1 MFQAVPMT
9 TISNVAGLSGSAEKL
24 DEVISQTEVAE
35 LSLTSAGSS
44 STITGRKETGSY
56 YTPVDVADHF
66 WAQFFRFHEVR
77 SADDFR
83 HLIAKTHFV
92 EPSAGAGIFV
102 FTFIRQAL
110 AFGLSVQELSQLH
123 FSVIDV
129 NFAALQF
136 VHHKLAELDTE
147 AAIRLPNVGL
157 VQQDFLQWSATTKSS
172 HVIFVGNPPF
182 VTNQRGAR
190 WRNMFADFVEA
201 MLNFQSASVSL
212 SLILPVSVC
221 FSRDYVD
228 LRRQIMQSGM
238 GVSAASYDNIPDC
251 LFKAGKPESQ
261 NTNRANSQRCTIL
274 HVGGREFS
282 VRESSPMIRWTARNR
297 NEVLQGLPAYQD
309 YSNYLFDNQIPRPST
324 NWILKYL
331 SENKSS
337 PTLKS
342 QMTRHAKSDFSIG
355 AVARNFIGVR
365 EPSIGDA
372 TSISIKAETELDRMV
387 LLQILGSSIF
397 FEYWRSLG
405 DGFHVTSDLIE
416 RFPISERLYKCCLA
430 NISSAKH
437 QWNNRAQVL
446 KEKLNSGRVVR
457 TFDFSGRFDY
467 LEI

>member
-1 MFQAVPMT
+1 M
-9 TISNVAGLSGSAEKL
+9 
-24 DEVISQTEVAE
+24 
-35 LSLTSAGSS
+35 
-44 STITGRKETGSY
+44 
-56 YTPVDVADHF
+56 
-66 WAQFFRFHEVR
+66 
-77 SADDFR
+77 
-83 HLIAKTHFV
+83 
-92 EPSAGAGIFV
+92 GI
-102 FTFIRQAL
+102 
-110 AFGLSVQELSQLH
+110 
-123 FSVIDV
+123 
-129 NFAALQF
+129 
-136 VHHKLAELDTE
+136 
-147 AAIRLPNVGL
+147 
-157 VQQDFLQWSATTKSS
+157 
-172 HVIFVGNPPF
+172 
-182 VTNQRGAR
+182 
-190 WRNMFADFVEA
+190 
-201 MLNFQSASVSL
+201 
-212 SLILPVSVC
+212 
-221 FSRDYVD
+221 
-228 LRRQIMQSGM
+228 
-238 GVSAASYDNIPDC
+238 SAASYDNIPDC

-274 HVGGREFS
+274 HVGGRDCS

-297 NEVLQGLPAYQD
+297 SEILRGLPAYHD
-309 YSNYLFDNQIPRPST
+309 YSDYVFDKQIPRPST
-324 NWILKYL
+324 DWMLKYL

-342 QMTRHAKSDFSIG
+342 HMTRHAKCDFSLG
-355 AVARNFIGVR
+355 AVARNFIGIR

-457 TFDFSGRFDY
+457 TFDFTGRFEY

>member
-1 MFQAVPMT
+1 MFQAVPTT
-9 TISNVAGLSGSAEKL
+9 TISNVADLYGSVKQL
-24 DEVISQTEVAE
+24 DEIILQTEAAE

-44 STITGRKETGSY
+44 CSITGRKESGSY
-56 YTPVDVADHF
+56 YTPIDVADHF
-66 WAQFFRFHEVR
+66 WIQFFRFHQIR
-77 SADDFR
+77 SAEDFR
-83 HLIAKTHFV
+83 QLIGRTHFV

-110 AFGLSVQELSQLH
+110 SFGLSVQELAQLH

-136 VHHKLAELDTE
+136 VHHKLAELE
-147 AAIRLPNVGL
+147 AETGFHLPNIGM

-172 HVIFVGNPPF
+172 NVIFVGNPPF

-190 WRNMFADFVEA
+190 WRNMYADFVEA
-201 MLNFQSASVSL
+201 MLNFQSDSVSF
-212 SLILPVSVC
+212 SLILPISVC
-221 FSRDYVD
+221 FSRDYAD
-228 LRRQIMQSGM
+228 LRRKIQNSGM
-238 GVSAASYDNIPDC
+238 GISATSYDNIPDC

-274 HVGGREFS
+274 HVGGRDRTL
-282 VRESSPMIRWTARNR
+282 RETSQMIRWTARNR
-297 NEVLQGLPAYQD
+297 TEVLQGLPTHYD
-309 YSNYLFDNQIPRPST
+309 YSKYVFDNQIPRPST
-324 NWILKYL
+324 DWMLKYL

-342 QMTRHAKSDFSIG
+342 HMARHAKSDFSIG

-365 EPSIGDA
+365 ESSMGDA
-372 TSISIKAETELDRMV
+372 TSIAIKAETELDRMV

-397 FEYWRSLG
+397 FQYWRSLG
-405 DGFHVTSDLIE
+405 DGFHVTLDLIE
-416 RFPISERLYKCCLA
+416 RFPVSERLYKCCLA

-437 QWNNRAQVL
+437 QWKNRAQVL

-457 TFDFSGRFDY
+457 TFDFTGRFDY

>member
-1 MFQAVPMT
+1 MFQAVPTT
-9 TISNVAGLSGSAEKL
+9 TILSVADLSGSVKQL
-24 DEVISQTEVAE
+24 DEIILQIEAAE
-35 LSLTSAGSS
+35 LSLASAGSS
-44 STITGRKETGSY
+44 CPTIGRKESGSY
-56 YTPVDVADHF
+56 YTPIDVADHF
-66 WAQFFRFHEVR
+66 WGQFLRFHGIR
-77 SADDFR
+77 TTDDFR
-83 HLIAKTHFV
+83 QLVAKTHFV
-92 EPSAGAGIFV
+92 EPSAGAGVFV

-110 AFGLSVQELSQLH
+110 SFGLTLQELAQLH

-136 VHHKLAELDTE
+136 IHQKLAILETSS
-147 AAIRLPNVGL
+147 AIRLPNVGM
-157 VQQDFLQWSATTKSS
+157 VQQDFLRWSETTKSS
-172 HVIFVGNPPF
+172 NVIFVGNPPF

-190 WRNMFADFVEA
+190 WRNMYADFVEA
-201 MLNFQSASVSL
+201 MLNFQSVSISF

-228 LRRQIMQSGM
+228 LRRQMDQSGM
-238 GVSAASYDNIPDC
+238 GISAASYDNIPDC

-274 HVGGREFS
+274 HVGGRDCS

-297 NEVLQGLPAYQD
+297 SEVLRGLPAYHD
-309 YSNYLFDNQIPRPST
+309 YSNYVFDKQIPRPST
-324 NWILKYL
+324 DWMLKYL

-342 QMTRHAKSDFSIG
+342 HMTRHAKCDFSLG
-355 AVARNFIGVR
+355 AVARNFIGIR

-457 TFDFSGRFDY
+457 TFDFTGRFDY

>member
-1 MFQAVPMT
+1 MPWTNRA
-9 TISNVAGLSGSAEKL
+9 TISSTEAKTYGWEPLLNQTIFEIEAAEAVLSNQGSGDVL
-24 DEVISQTEVAE
+24 DN
-35 LSLTSAGSS
+35 
-44 STITGRKETGSY
+44 RKASGSY
-56 YTPVDVADHF
+56 YTPTDVADHF
-66 WAQFFRFHEVR
+66 WIQFFRFHQIK

-83 HLIAKTHFV
+83 HLIARSHFV

-102 FTFIRQAL
+102 FTFIRQAMS
-110 AFGLSVQELSQLH
+110 FGLSIQELAQLH

-136 VHHKLAELDTE
+136 VHHKLVELETE
-147 AAIRLPNVGL
+147 AAFHLPHVGM
-157 VQQDFLQWSATTKSS
+157 VQQDFLQWSTTTKSTN
-172 HVIFVGNPPF
+172 VIFVGNPPF

-190 WRNMFADFVEA
+190 WRNMYADFVEA
-201 MLNFQSASVSL
+201 MLNFQSASVSF

-221 FSRDYVD
+221 FSRDYAG
-228 LRRQIMQSGM
+228 LRCQLQNSGM
-238 GVSAASYDNIPDC
+238 GLSAASYDNIPDC

-274 HVGGREFS
+274 HVGGPDSS
-282 VRESSPMIRWTARNR
+282 VRESSPMIRWNARNR
-297 NEVLQGLPAYQD
+297 GEVLLSLPD
-309 YSNYLFDNQIPRPST
+309 YHDWSNYVFDSQIPRPST
-324 NWILKYL
+324 DWMLKYL

-337 PTLKS
+337 PTLRS
-342 QMTRHAKSDFSIG
+342 HMTRHAKSDFAVG
-355 AVARNFIGVR
+355 AVARNFIGIR
-365 EPSIGDA
+365 EPSLGDA
-372 TSISIKAETELDRMV
+372 SSILIKAETELDRMV

-430 NISSAKH
+430 NSSSAKY

-457 TFDFSGRFDY
+457 TFDFTGCFDY

>member
-1 MFQAVPMT
+1 M
-9 TISNVAGLSGSAEKL
+9 
-24 DEVISQTEVAE
+24 
-35 LSLTSAGSS
+35 
-44 STITGRKETGSY
+44 
-56 YTPVDVADHF
+56 
-66 WAQFFRFHEVR
+66 
-77 SADDFR
+77 
-83 HLIAKTHFV
+83 
-92 EPSAGAGIFV
+92 
-102 FTFIRQAL
+102 
-110 AFGLSVQELSQLH
+110 
-123 FSVIDV
+123 

-136 VHHKLAELDTE
+136 VHHKLAELESD
-147 AAIRLPNVGL
+147 AGFCLPNVGM

-172 HVIFVGNPPF
+172 NVIFVGNPPF

-190 WRNMFADFVEA
+190 WRNMYADFVEA
-201 MLNFQSASVSL
+201 MLNYQSASVSF

-221 FSRDYVD
+221 FSRDYAD
-228 LRRQIMQSGM
+228 LRRQIEQSGM
-238 GVSAASYDNIPDC
+238 GISAASYDNIPDC

-274 HVGGREFS
+274 HVGGRDCS
-282 VRESSPMIRWTARNR
+282 VRESSPMIRWTAGNR
-297 NEVLQGLPAYQD
+297 SEVLRALPSYYD
-309 YSNYLFDNQIPRPST
+309 YSNYVFDKQIPRPST
-324 NWILKYL
+324 DWMLKYL

-342 QMTRHAKSDFSIG
+342 HMTRHAKCDFSVG
-355 AVARNFIGVR
+355 AVARNFIGIR
-365 EPSIGDA
+365 EPSVGDA
-372 TSISIKAETELDRMV
+372 TSIAIKAETELDRMV

-437 QWNNRAQVL
+437 QWNNRTQVL

-457 TFDFSGRFDY
+457 TFDFTGRFNY

>member
-1 MFQAVPMT
+1 MPHTSRA
-9 TISNVAGLSGSAEKL
+9 TISSNEARAYEWELKLNQTIFEAEAAETKLSTQGDGSVRHL
-24 DEVISQTEVAE
+24 
-35 LSLTSAGSS
+35 
-44 STITGRKETGSY
+44 RKESGSY
-56 YTPVDVADHF
+56 YTPADVADHF
-66 WAQFFRFHEVR
+66 WAQFFRFHHVR

-83 HLIAKTHFV
+83 QLIARAHFV

-110 AFGLSVQELSQLH
+110 SFGLSVQELAQLH

-136 VHHKLAELDTE
+136 VHHKLAELESD
-147 AAIRLPNVGL
+147 AGFCLPNVGM

-172 HVIFVGNPPF
+172 NVIFVGNPPF

-190 WRNMFADFVEA
+190 WRNMYADFVEA
-201 MLNFQSASVSL
+201 MLNYQSASVSF

-221 FSRDYVD
+221 FSRDYAD
-228 LRRQIMQSGM
+228 LRRQIEQSGM
-238 GVSAASYDNIPDC
+238 GISAASYDNIPDC

-274 HVGGREFS
+274 HVGGRDCS
-282 VRESSPMIRWTARNR
+282 VRESSPMIRWTAGNR
-297 NEVLQGLPAYQD
+297 SEVLRALPSYYD
-309 YSNYLFDNQIPRPST
+309 YSNYVFDKQIPRPST
-324 NWILKYL
+324 DWMLKYL

-342 QMTRHAKSDFSIG
+342 HMTRHAKCDFSVG
-355 AVARNFIGVR
+355 AVARNFIGIR
-365 EPSIGDA
+365 EPSVGDA
-372 TSISIKAETELDRMV
+372 TSIAIKAETELDRMV

-437 QWNNRAQVL
+437 QWNNRTQVL

-457 TFDFSGRFDY
+457 TFDFTGRFNY

>member
-1 MFQAVPMT
+1 MFQAVPTT
-9 TISNVAGLSGSAEKL
+9 TILSVVDLSGSVKQL
-24 DEVISQTEVAE
+24 DEIILESEAAE
-35 LSLTSAGSS
+35 LSLASAGSPCP
-44 STITGRKETGSY
+44 TTGRKESGSY
-56 YTPVDVADHF
+56 YTPIDVADHF
-66 WAQFFRFHEVR
+66 WGQFLRFHGIR
-77 SADDFR
+77 TTDDFR
-83 HLIAKTHFV
+83 QLVAKTHFV
-92 EPSAGAGIFV
+92 EPSAGAGVFV

-110 AFGLSVQELSQLH
+110 SFGLTLQELAQLH

-136 VHHKLAELDTE
+136 IHQKLAMLETN
-147 AAIRLPNVGL
+147 AAFHLPNVGM
-157 VQQDFLQWSATTKSS
+157 VQQDFLRWSEITKSS
-172 HVIFVGNPPF
+172 NVIFVGNPPF

-190 WRNMFADFVEA
+190 WRNMYADFVEA
-201 MLNFQSASVSL
+201 MLNFQSASVSF

-221 FSRDYVD
+221 FSRDYLD
-228 LRRQIMQSGM
+228 LRRQIDQSGM
-238 GVSAASYDNIPDC
+238 GISAASYDNIPDC

-274 HVGGREFS
+274 HVGGRDCS

-297 NEVLQGLPAYQD
+297 SEILRGLPAYHD
-309 YSNYLFDNQIPRPST
+309 YSDYVFDKQIPRPST
-324 NWILKYL
+324 DWMLKYL

-342 QMTRHAKSDFSIG
+342 HMTRHAKCDFSVG
-355 AVARNFIGVR
+355 AVARNFIGIR

-387 LLQILGSSIF
+387 LLQIFGSSIF

-457 TFDFSGRFDY
+457 TFDFTGRFEY